1 MQTQKCVYVI
11 LAKLCGP
18 VRNVTNVG
26 KKTPQTSEALCRTI
40 LNYHKE
46 RKKGSKDFLS
56 AALIEERGFGLLP
69 KELFPIVFF
78 PATFRKTGPQF
89 NPTLITKNVHKDTSL
104 CINISDINKLEEIKY
119 WLTTK
124 VKSYVTPFL
133 YTEEKKCTGKK
144 NPAKS

>member
-1 MQTQKCVYVI
+1 MCKKV

-26 KKTPQTSEALCRTI
+26 KKTPQTSEALCRMI
-40 LNYHKE
+40 LNYRKE
-46 RKKGSKDFLS
+46 RKKWNKCFLS
-56 AALIEERGFGLLP
+56 AALIKERLGLLP

-78 PATFRKTGPQF
+78 PATFKKTGPQF

-104 CINISDINKLEEIKY
+104 CINISDINKLEELKY
-119 WLTTK
+119 WPTTK
-124 VKSYVTPFL
+124 VKSYVTPFI
-133 YTEEKKCTGKK
+133 YTEKKIHRGK